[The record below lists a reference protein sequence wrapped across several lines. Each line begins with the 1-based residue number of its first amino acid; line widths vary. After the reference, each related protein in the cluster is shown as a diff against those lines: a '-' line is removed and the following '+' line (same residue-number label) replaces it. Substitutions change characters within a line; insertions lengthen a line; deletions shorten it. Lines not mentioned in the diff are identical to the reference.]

1 MLERLIHVVKKVVVV
16 GAGLAGLSAAITL
29 ENEGVCVTVLESSD
43 RPGGRVSSDVI
54 DGYICDRGFQLINA
68 NYPEIKRIGL
78 IKDIDF
84 VSASSVIEIA
94 RDDRRIRIGDPRSAF
109 FSVLNPE
116 TGSLLEKFRLVKFLL
131 RSKPAM
137 SVGEELKSNGLGKTY
152 ERVLRPFLTGVFL
165 ADPLLVNAEYGRTA
179 IKHFVTGN
187 SGLPVG
193 GVKVFSEALASRV
206 SDIRY
211 GVQVNSIKK
220 NTVKTSKGNFEADAI
235 IVATDATT
243 AAQLLDLT
251 EVPQLVGCTT
261 WYHSTKESPTKSKS
275 LIVDSQNRGPVV
287 NTMVISNMMP
297 DYAPAGKNLISS
309 TSILPTTESEV
320 RRHLSVMY
328 GTDTRNWKLVAKYE
342 IPSALPLSGLETK
355 IASGAHVKDSIF
367 IAGDYKSA
375 PSQNGALLSGRLA
388 ALSALVN

>member
-1 MLERLIHVVKKVVVV
+1 MVKKVVVIC
-16 GAGLAGLSAAITL
+16 AGLAGLSAAITL
-29 ENEGVCVTVLESSD
+29 ENEGVSVTVLESSD

-54 DGYICDRGFQLINA
+54 DGFICDRGFQLINA
-68 NYPEIKRIGL
+68 NYPEIKRLGL
-78 IKDIDF
+78 IKDINF
-84 VSASSVIEIA
+84 ISASSVIEVA
-94 RDDRRIRIGDPRSAF
+94 RDERRIRIGDPRSALLSAF
-109 FSVLNPE
+109 NSE
-116 TGSLLEKFRLVKFLL
+116 TGSIIEKCGLIKYLLFR
-131 RSKPAM
+131 KPAA
-137 SVGEELKSNGLGKTY
+137 SVGQELKNNGLGKTY

-165 ADPLLVNAEYGRTA
+165 ADPLLVSAEYGRTA
-179 IKHFVTGN
+179 IKHFVSGN

-211 GVQVNSIKK
+211 GVQVNSVKK

-261 WYHSTKESPTKSKS
+261 WYHSTKESPTTSKS

-297 DYAPAGKNLISS
+297 DYAPVGKNLISS
-309 TSILPTTESEV
+309 TSIIPTTESEV

-355 IASGAHVKDSIF
+355 LASGAHVKDSIF
-367 IAGDYKSA
+367 IAGDYKCA

-388 ALSALVN
+388 ALSVLVD

>member
-1 MLERLIHVVKKVVVV
+1 MVKKVVVI

-29 ENEGVCVTVLESSD
+29 ENEGVSVTVLESSD

-54 DGYICDRGFQLINA
+54 DGFICDRGFQLINA
-68 NYPEIKRIGL
+68 NYPEIKRLGL
-78 IKDIDF
+78 IKDINF
-84 VSASSVIEIA
+84 ISASSVIEVA
-94 RDDRRIRIGDPRSAF
+94 RDERRIRIGDPRSALLSAF
-109 FSVLNPE
+109 NSE
-116 TGSLLEKFRLVKFLL
+116 TGSILEKFGLIKYLL
-131 RSKPAM
+131 FRKPAA
-137 SVGEELKSNGLGKTY
+137 SVGQELKNNGLGKTY

-165 ADPLLVNAEYGRTA
+165 ADPLLVSAEYGRTA
-179 IKHFVTGN
+179 IKHFVGGN

-211 GVQVNSIKK
+211 GVQVNSVKK

-261 WYHSTKESPTKSKS
+261 WYHSTKESPTTSKS

-297 DYAPAGKNLISS
+297 DYAPVGKNLISS
-309 TSILPTTESEV
+309 TSIIPTTESEV

-355 IASGAHVKDSIF
+355 LASGAHVKDSIF

-388 ALSALVN
+388 ALSVLVD

>member
-1 MLERLIHVVKKVVVV
+1 MVKKVVVI
-16 GAGLAGLSAAITL
+16 GAGLAGLSAAIIL
-29 ENEGVCVTVLESSD
+29 ESEGVCVTVLESSD

-68 NYPEIKRIGL
+68 NYPEIKRLGL
-78 IKDIDF
+78 IKDINF
-84 VSASSVIEIA
+84 ISASSVIEVA
-94 RDDRRIRIGDPRSAF
+94 RDERRIRIGDPRSAF
-109 FSVLNPE
+109 FSAFNSE
-116 TGSLLEKFRLVKFLL
+116 TGSILEKFRLIKYIL
-131 RSKPAM
+131 RSKPAV
-137 SVGEELKSNGLGKTY
+137 SVGEELKNNGLGKTY

-193 GVKVFSEALASRV
+193 GVKAFSEALASRV
-206 SDIRY
+206 NDVRY
-211 GVQVNSIKK
+211 GVQVNSVKK

-261 WYHSTKESPTKSKS
+261 WYHSTKESPTTSKS
-275 LIVDSQNRGPVV
+275 LIIDSQNRGPVV

-320 RRHLSVMY
+320 RRHLSVLY

-342 IPSALPLSGLETK
+342 IPSALPLAGLETK
-355 IASGAHVKDSIF
+355 LASGAHVKDSIY

-388 ALSALVN
+388 ALSVLVD